1 MPRQSTPC
9 PFHSQHSGPC
19 RASRKPRPFR
29 YPARIR
35 SRTPRAFRTSGC
47 RGSAGQEQQP
57 LPFFFVRHAH
67 LEQSLLRA
75 VLHQDLAIIHR
86 SKGAV
91 FRWLTSAAN
100 QPRKW
105 TRVRTS
111 TVEKNEAIL
120 GLCHPHS
127 LPGHAVSIW
136 FPCRR
141 KGSLKNSEHP
151 GGRISRRERCRVFKT
166 NNITHR
172 QKRL

>member
-111 TVEKNEAIL
+111 TVEQNEAIP
-120 GLCHPHS
+120 GFCHPHS
-127 LPGHAVSIW
+127 PPRARSFFHA
-136 FPCRR
+136 
-141 KGSLKNSEHP
+141 GSLKNSDAP
-151 GGRISRRERCRVFKT
+151 RGGISRRGRCSVFK
-166 NNITHR
+166 NKQHTHR